1 MRSTA
6 SDNAVIVIF
15 GASGDLTQHKLG
27 PALHSLSCAG
37 LLSPQSQ
44 IIGIGRSPYTDEAF
58 RARIFEGMLGYAR
71 LKPEPG
77 ICELWPR
84 LSGRFHYLTGE
95 YEDPQTY
102 RALAERVA
110 QCDAAF
116 GLGGNCLF
124 YLATPPDLYAPI
136 IKKLG
141 EVGLNHGEPGWRRVT
156 IEKPFGYDLH
166 SAHHLNDQI
175 QAVFDESQIY
185 RIDHYLGK
193 ETVQNILAFRFSNAI
208 FEPLWN
214 RNYVDHVQ
222 ITMAESDGVGRRAG
236 YYERAGVLRDVF
248 QNHLLQL
255 LALIAMEP
263 PAVLSAKALRDEKV
277 KVLQAVRAP
286 LLSDLAIGQYE
297 GYRAEVGVE
306 ADSQTPTFAALKLY
320 VDNWRWQD
328 VPFYLCSGKALE
340 ARRTEIMLEFKAA
353 PQLFFPEDSSDN
365 VRPDVLPNSLSF
377 CIQPDEGTR
386 LCFNT
391 KTPGA
396 GLVTTSVIMDFVYE
410 RHFGAR
416 ALPDAYERLLLDAI
430 QGDASLFARSDE
442 IEIAW
447 ELMDEI
453 TDQGA
458 PTPYAPGG
466 AVPREAEE
474 LLARDGR
481 RWYSLCR
488 KQGAG
493 QKGSAVER
501 NE

>member
-1 MRSTA
+1 M
-6 SDNAVIVIF
+6 
-15 GASGDLTQHKLG
+15 TQHKLG

-37 LLSPQSQ
+37 LLSPKSQ

-84 LSGRFHYLTGE
+84 FAGRFHYLTGD
-95 YEDPQTY
+95 YDDPQTY
-102 RALAERVA
+102 RALVERLA
-110 QCDAAF
+110 HFDAAF
-116 GLGGNCLF
+116 GIGGNCLF

-136 IKKLG
+136 IKRLG
-141 EVGLNHGEPGWRRVT
+141 EAGLNHGEPGWRRIV
-156 IEKPFGYDLH
+156 IEKPFGYNLH
-166 SAHHLNDQI
+166 SAHHLNDQV
-175 QAVFDESQIY
+175 QMVFEENQIY

-193 ETVQNILAFRFSNAI
+193 ETVQNILAFRFANAL

-214 RNYVDHVQ
+214 RNYLDHVQ
-222 ITMAESDGVGRRAG
+222 ITMTESEGVGQRAG

-263 PAVLSAKALRDEKV
+263 PAVLNAKSLRDEKV
-277 KVLQAVRAP
+277 KVLQAARAP
-286 LLSDLAIGQYE
+286 LLADLVIGQYR
-297 GYRAEVGVE
+297 GYRAETGVE
-306 ADSQTPTFAALKLY
+306 TESQTPTFAALKLY

-328 VPFYLCSGKALE
+328 VPFYLRAGKSLA
-340 ARRTEIMLEFKAA
+340 ARRTEIMLEFKTA
-353 PQLFFPEDSSDN
+353 PQLLFPGGPLRDDLA
-365 VRPDVLPNSLSF
+365 DLAPNSLSF
-377 CIQPDEGTR
+377 CIQPDEGMR

-391 KTPGA
+391 KVPGA
-396 GLVTTSVIMDFVYE
+396 GMRATPVVMDFAYA
-410 RHFGAR
+410 RHFGER

-453 TDQGA
+453 TDQG
-458 PTPYAPGG
+458 TPALYAPGSG
-466 AVPREAEE
+466 GPLEADE

-481 RWYSLCR
+481 RWR
-488 KQGAG
+488 
-493 QKGSAVER
+493 SACSKPT
-501 NE
+501 